1 MDISVASEGYK
12 SVAHLQIRT
21 SKAQR
26 MKWAAPKL
34 QIYRDT
40 AKGNAGSKPDSES
53 VARHRRR
60 RNPQISKGL

>member
-1 MDISVASEGYK
+1 MDSSVAGEGYT

-21 SKAQR
+21 SMAQR

-40 AKGNAGSKPDSES
+40 VKGYAGCKPDSES